1 MNSDLIRELRNKTG
15 AGVMACKS
23 ALESSNGDI
32 EKAMSILQEQGIA
45 LARKKS
51 GRSATEGIIS
61 SYIHSNNKIGVLLE
75 INCETDFVA
84 KTEDFKDLAHQI
96 TMQIAAMNPIYL
108 DVELENNAIKNDI
121 TPPPPTAEN
130 SLLQQTYIK
139 DNEKTIKS
147 LVEETSGKLG
157 ENIQIK
163 RFKRFAISD

>member
-1 MNSDLIRELRNKTG
+1 MNPDLIKKLRDKTG
-15 AGVMACKS
+15 AGIMACKS
-23 ALESSNGDI
+23 ALESSNGNI

-108 DVELENNAIKNDI
+108 DTELKNNNIKNNI
-121 TPPPPTAEN
+121 KPTAEN
-130 SLLQQTYIK
+130 SLLQQTFIK

-147 LVEETSGKLG
+147 LIEETSGKLG

-163 RFKRFAISD
+163 RFKRFAIPD

>member
-1 MNSDLIRELRNKTG
+1 MNPDLIKKLRDKTG
-15 AGVMACKS
+15 AGIMAFKS
-23 ALESSNGDI
+23 ALGSSNGNI

-108 DVELENNAIKNDI
+108 DTELKNNNIKNNI
-121 TPPPPTAEN
+121 KPTAEN
-130 SLLQQTYIK
+130 SLLQQTFIK

-147 LVEETSGKLG
+147 LIEETSGKLG

-163 RFKRFAISD
+163 RFKRFAIPD

>member
-1 MNSDLIRELRNKTG
+1 MNSDLIKKLRNKTG
-15 AGVMACKS
+15 AGIMACKS

-32 EKAMSILQEQGIA
+32 EKAMAILQEQGIA
-45 LARKKS
+45 IAREKS

-96 TMQIAAMNPIYL
+96 TLQIAAMNPIYL
-108 DVELENNAIKNDI
+108 DTEIKNNNI
-121 TPPPPTAEN
+121 KNNIKPTAEN
-130 SLLQQTYIK
+130 SLLQQTFIK

-147 LVEETSGKLG
+147 LIEETSGKLG

-163 RFKRFAISD
+163 RFKRFAISG

>member
-1 MNSDLIRELRNKTG
+1 MNSDLIKKLRNKTG
-15 AGVMACKS
+15 AGIMACKS

-51 GRSATEGIIS
+51 SRSAMEGIIS

-84 KTEDFKDLAHQI
+84 KTEDFKDLARQI
-96 TMQIAAMNPIYL
+96 TLQIAAMNPIYL
-108 DVELENNAIKNDI
+108 DTELKNNNIKNNI
-121 TPPPPTAEN
+121 KPSAEN
-130 SLLQQTYIK
+130 SLLQQTFIK

-147 LVEETSGKLG
+147 LIEETSGKLG

>member
-1 MNSDLIRELRNKTG
+1 MNSDLIKKLRNKTG
-15 AGVMACKS
+15 AGIMACKS

-32 EKAMSILQEQGIA
+32 EKAMSILQEQGISI
-45 LARKKS
+45 AREKS

-96 TMQIAAMNPIYL
+96 TLQIAAMNPIYL
-108 DVELENNAIKNDI
+108 DTEIENNNIKNYI
-121 TPPPPTAEN
+121 KPTAEN
-130 SLLQQTYIK
+130 SLLQQTFIK

-147 LVEETSGKLG
+147 LIEETSGKLG

-163 RFKRFAISD
+163 RFKRFAISG

>member
-1 MNSDLIRELRNKTG
+1 
-15 AGVMACKS
+15 
-23 ALESSNGDI
+23 
-32 EKAMSILQEQGIA
+32 
-45 LARKKS
+45 
-51 GRSATEGIIS
+51 
-61 SYIHSNNKIGVLLE
+61 
-75 INCETDFVA
+75 
-84 KTEDFKDLAHQI
+84 
-96 TMQIAAMNPIYL
+96 MNPIYL

-121 TPPPPTAEN
+121 TPPTAEN

>member
-1 MNSDLIRELRNKTG
+1 MNPDLIKKLRDKTG
-15 AGVMACKS
+15 AGIMACKS
-23 ALESSNGDI
+23 ALDSSNGDI

-84 KTEDFKDLAHQI
+84 KTEDFKELAHQI

-108 DVELENNAIKNDI
+108 DTELENNNIKNNI
-121 TPPPPTAEN
+121 KPTTEN
-130 SLLQQTYIK
+130 SLLQQTFIK
-139 DNEKTIKS
+139 NNEKTIKS
-147 LVEETSGKLG
+147 LIEETSGQLG

>member
-1 MNSDLIRELRNKTG
+1 MNPDLIKKLRNKTG
-15 AGVMACKS
+15 AGIMACKS

-45 LARKKS
+45 IAREKS
-51 GRSATEGIIS
+51 SRSATEGIIS

-108 DVELENNAIKNDI
+108 DTAIENNNIKNNI
-121 TPPPPTAEN
+121 KPTAEN
-130 SLLQQTYIK
+130 SLLQQTFIK

-147 LVEETSGKLG
+147 LIEETSGKLG

-163 RFKRFAISD
+163 RFKRFAISG

>member
-1 MNSDLIRELRNKTG
+1 MNPDLIKKLRDKTG
-15 AGVMACKS
+15 AGIMACKS

-32 EKAMSILQEQGIA
+32 EKAISILQEQGIA

-51 GRSATEGIIS
+51 SRSATEGIIS

-108 DVELENNAIKNDI
+108 DTDLENNTIKNNI
-121 TPPPPTAEN
+121 KPTAEN
-130 SLLQQTYIK
+130 SLLQQTFIK

-147 LVEETSGKLG
+147 LIEETSGKLG

-163 RFKRFAISD
+163 RFKRFAIPD

>member
-1 MNSDLIRELRNKTG
+1 MNPDLIKKLREKTG
-15 AGVMACKS
+15 AGIMACKS

-51 GRSATEGIIS
+51 SRSATEGIIS

-108 DVELENNAIKNDI
+108 DTDLENNTIKNNI
-121 TPPPPTAEN
+121 KPTAEN
-130 SLLQQTYIK
+130 SLLQQTFIK

-147 LVEETSGKLG
+147 LIEETSGKLG

>member
-1 MNSDLIRELRNKTG
+1 MNPDLIKKLRDKTG
-15 AGVMACKS
+15 SGIMACKS

-84 KTEDFKDLAHQI
+84 KTENFKDLAHQI
-96 TMQIAAMNPIYL
+96 AMQIAAMNPIYL
-108 DVELENNAIKNDI
+108 DTELENNNIKNNI
-121 TPPPPTAEN
+121 KPTKEN
-130 SLLQQTYIK
+130 SLLQQTFIK

-147 LVEETSGKLG
+147 LIEETSGKLG

>member
-1 MNSDLIRELRNKTG
+1 MNPDLIKKLRDKTG
-15 AGVMACKS
+15 AGIMACKS

-108 DVELENNAIKNDI
+108 DTELKNNNIKNNI
-121 TPPPPTAEN
+121 KPTAEN
-130 SLLQQTYIK
+130 SLLQQTFIK

-147 LVEETSGKLG
+147 LIEETSGKLG

-163 RFKRFAISD
+163 RFKRFAIPD